1 MIRLRDVDSKNI
13 YGTMNGGTVCLT
25 NITESDKKM
34 LMEKHNLES
43 LDGFEFSKEDKDMI
57 FKEHRKA
64 FGADQGFDWRK
75 MFMMDQTTKN
85 GSYFEITKDFVE
97 ANPNGWADIPE
108 DILIITDKVPGVVA
122 GYPVADCPV
131 VMMSDM
137 KQGITAVAHC
147 SAALIDKKMPMMI
160 ADALTQGYGSREEDI
175 RILVGACAGK
185 NWKYNCWPN
194 FANDERL
201 WKDCITQVGEDFFID
216 IRKAIKKEFAERG
229 LENCDTLFNLADTI
243 TDSRYYSNSV
253 RKQQPEKF
261 GRHFEGI
268 YYEDT
273 WKKNNGIFVMEPKLE
288 TEKAKVR

>member
-1 MIRLRDVDSKNI
+1 MIRLCDVDSKNI
-13 YGTMNGGTVCLT
+13 YGTMNGGTVSLT

-43 LDGFEFSKEDKDMI
+43 LDGFEFSKEDKNMI

-64 FGADQGFDWRK
+64 FGADQGFDWHK

-85 GSYFEITKDFVE
+85 GSYFEITRDFVE

-131 VMMSDM
+131 VMMSDV
-137 KQGITAVAHC
+137 KKGITAVAHC
-147 SAALIDKKMPMMI
+147 SAALIDKKLPMMT

-175 RILVGACAGK
+175 MVYVGACAGK

-201 WKDCITQVGEDFFID
+201 WKDCITQVGDDFFID
-216 IRKAIKKEFAERG
+216 VRKALKKEFDERG
-229 LENCDTLFNLADTI
+229 LENCIYNAANTI
-243 TDSRYYSNSV
+243 TDPKYYSHSAHFS
-253 RKQQPEKF
+253 QPEKF
-261 GRHFEGI
+261 GRHFEGVL
-268 YYEDT
+268 YEDT
-273 WKKNNGIFVMEPKLE
+273 WEKSNGIFAMNPKLE